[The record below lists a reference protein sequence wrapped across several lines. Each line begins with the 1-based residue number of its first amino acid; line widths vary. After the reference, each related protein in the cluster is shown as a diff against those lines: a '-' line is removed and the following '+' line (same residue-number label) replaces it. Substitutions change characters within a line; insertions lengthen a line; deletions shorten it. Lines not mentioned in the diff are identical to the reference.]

1 MELNEQDVVNL
12 VSQNKIK
19 NKRTVFIPKKND
31 IKTNFTQINFSNGTL
46 GDILHSNKV
55 LINVNFENKKI
66 TINQKKKDDWVLFR
80 NVNFDNW
87 EIIFTG
93 IKDLNIINKNEQRF
107 NSFGLTGCL
116 NFYNSSFKN
125 TSIKALNGMC
135 EDTINIVG
143 SSGDIKEIQINNAYS
158 DALDIDFSNINLNKI
173 IIDQAGN
180 DCTDFSGGISKISKL
195 NLNNC
200 LDKGISIGEASNITI
215 EDITIKN
222 SNTGIAVKDSSISKI
237 KYANLENLNICL
249 LAFNKKQEFYG
260 GFLNILNNNCKNS
273 LKDKEI
279 DINSEILIKNH
290 IFIEKKL
297 N

>member
-1 MELNEQDVVNL
+1 
-12 VSQNKIK
+12 
-19 NKRTVFIPKKND
+19 
-31 IKTNFTQINFSNGTL
+31 
-46 GDILHSNKV
+46 
-55 LINVNFENKKI
+55 
-66 TINQKKKDDWVLFR
+66 
-80 NVNFDNW
+80 
-87 EIIFTG
+87 
-93 IKDLNIINKNEQRF
+93 
-107 NSFGLTGCL
+107 
-116 NFYNSSFKN
+116 
-125 TSIKALNGMC
+125 MC

-290 IFIEKKL
+290 IFIEK